1 MSDYEVGQT
10 EGVKV
15 LLKSPLNLR
24 WGRVNRS
31 SASNG
36 EEAPFGSTRTVEL
49 QRRPPFPVARSKPHE
64 NREGAF
70 GGIDASAS
78 DLSADIDAC
87 FIAPSFFLGY
97 ANAGYCHLLEQ
108 VRRHDGARRVVPEVR
123 PELGM
128 GERSLEVLARLP
140 DRVVEEHGASTNAAV

>member
-36 EEAPFGSTRTVEL
+36 EEAPFGSTRTVDL

-70 GGIDASAS
+70 GGIDASAVGPER
-78 DLSADIDAC
+78 ADIDAC
-87 FIAPSFFLGY
+87 FIASSFSLG
-97 ANAGYCHLLEQ
+97 
-108 VRRHDGARRVVPEVR
+108 
-123 PELGM
+123 LG
-128 GERSLEVLARLP
+128 
-140 DRVVEEHGASTNAAV
+140 